1 MNKKAAIFIVIIF
14 AFIVVGIS
22 LLIPVKNSNSPK
34 VSDST
39 SKTQSS
45 GQVINK
51 PSTDAL
57 KENQNNLT
65 PAESTLFNE
74 MVKLAGM
81 EATLA
86 QPGPYTLFVP
96 TDEAINKLPEDTKNE
111 FLASPD
117 KLKLLV
123 SHHVV
128 PALVS
133 TTDLMT
139 LTTLTPIDGGKLGI
153 SNDGEILID
162 GKAKIVK
169 ADVQTSNGMI
179 QYIDT
184 VLLPTE

>member
-1 MNKKAAIFIVIIF
+1 MNKKSAIIIIIVF
-14 AFIVVGIS
+14 AFIVVGVS
-22 LLIPVKNSNSPK
+22 LLIPVKNTTNTKTSNSTPK
-34 VSDST
+34 D
-39 SKTQSS
+39 QSS
-45 GQVINK
+45 SQVIEK
-51 PSTDAL
+51 PTTVAL
-57 KENQNNLT
+57 SENQNNLT
-65 PAESTLFNE
+65 QAESTLFSE

-81 EATLA
+81 ETTLA

-96 TDEAINKLPEDTKNE
+96 TDEAINKLPEETKNSY
-111 FLASPD
+111 LASPD
-117 KLKLLV
+117 KLKKLV
-123 SHHVV
+123 SRHVV

-133 TTDLMT
+133 TSDLMN

-162 GKAKIVK
+162 GRAKIVK